1 MNDDLDELL
10 TCRLDKR
17 RKQVEPVTLVIFGA
31 SGDLTR
37 RKLIPALYHLYLEGQ
52 LPEPFRIIGF
62 SRREKTDEIWR
73 QELWQSLQ
81 KFSRTQPVELSSWE
95 RFAGCICYQRGDIT
109 EDNDFKRLKQRV
121 YASEHPV
128 LANQLLF

>member
-1 MNDDLDELL
+1 MMNDDLDELL

-31 SGDLTR
+31 SGDLTC

-73 QELWQSLQ
+73 QELLQSLQ
-81 KFSRTQPVELSSWE
+81 KFSRT
-95 RFAGCICYQRGDIT
+95 
-109 EDNDFKRLKQRV
+109 
-121 YASEHPV
+121 
-128 LANQLLF
+128 